1 MHSKEENIELY
12 YIILSE
18 ISKMGELFLEGSL
31 LIDIEEQY
39 IEEQYIEKYRI
50 INLCKKYRAPIYIK
64 RNIE

>member
-1 MHSKEENIELY
+1 
-12 YIILSE
+12 
-18 ISKMGELFLEGSL
+18 MGELFLEGSL
-31 LIDIEEQY
+31 LIDIEEQYIEEQY

>member
-1 MHSKEENIELY
+1 
-12 YIILSE
+12 
-18 ISKMGELFLEGSL
+18 MGELFLEGSL